1 MAVLPRI
8 SIVIPSFNQGDML
21 QGALDSL
28 SSQHYP
34 ALEVI
39 VVDGG
44 STDGTVELLKS
55 RGDVVSRWVSEPDTG
70 QTQALNK
77 GYRLATGEVY
87 GWLNCDERYRPGTLR
102 LVGETF
108 AREPGLDM
116 VFGHRVVTDKEGLE
130 LGRLRQPALNP
141 RHYALYVSGLLFSDA
156 TFWKASLHRRTG
168 ELDEVL
174 CRRYAMDYDWLGRLS
189 LNLRRWR
196 RLDAY
201 LSEFTEH
208 EGRVTLDVPELPDIE
223 QKIRRRLH
231 ALSGVGSWRVILLS
245 PLFFV
250 LSRYGRFGWRGL
262 LYPPQPGTVF
272 RFAGLR
278 R

>member
-1 MAVLPRI
+1 LE
-8 SIVIPSFNQGDML
+8 Q
-21 QGALDSL
+21 ALDSL
-28 SSQHYP
+28 AGQGYP

-44 STDGTVELLKS
+44 SGDGTVKLLKS
-55 RGDVVSRWVSEPDTG
+55 RGEVVSRWLSEPDDG

-77 GYRLATGEVY
+77 GYRLATGEVF
-87 GWLNCDERYRPGTLR
+87 GWLNCDERYRPGALR
-102 LVGETF
+102 LVSTAF
-108 AREPGLDM
+108 AREPRLDL
-116 VFGHRVVTDKEGLE
+116 VFGHRVVTDTS
-130 LGRLRQPALNP
+130 GREIERQRQPAIHP
-141 RHYALYVSGLLFSDA
+141 KKYALYASGLLFSDA

-174 CRRYAMDYDWLGRLS
+174 CRRYSMDFDWFGRLA
-189 LNLRRWR
+189 LNLKHWR

-201 LSEFTEH
+201 LSDFTEH
-208 EGRVTLDVPELPDIE
+208 QGRVTLGVPELRDIG
-223 QKIRRRLH
+223 QQIRRRLH
-231 ALSGVGSWRVILLS
+231 ALAGVSPLRVILLS
-245 PLFFV
+245 PWFFA

-262 LYPPQPGTVF
+262 LYPPRLGTVF